1 MSHLSNFFHW
11 CIGFLSIIVVAIQ
24 IPVQAQSGINE
35 FGSFEQQLPSYWTRG
50 NEPSG
55 TTLSWA
61 TDQFRSMGH
70 SLKIEK
76 TSTGD
81 SASWISEN
89 MCDLWSDKHFKNV
102 DIKFGM
108 YYMTSGVN
116 TNPTTDDQKWFVSY
130 SFYREDGSL
139 IGEKKFELDQSVAST
154 TGWVADTTA
163 VGEISLPEDSWT
175 TIIRFVGGK
184 DATGTV
190 WTDDYL
196 FVGRDGWAGQDWNT
210 QLGVPTG
217 WFYWMP
223 PIGGNDGV
231 LDQGY
236 ENTVVTDEY
245 AYNGNYSLKFDIP
258 AGTHDGF
265 VGTRKY
271 PLNSQPPLGQ
281 SISMNEP
288 QDITALNGIV
298 PGDILR
304 ISVWIKGMNLYPD
317 SAAAFWDAW
326 SVAITPMFHNTI
338 GNNAGFGDFWASDI
352 PLRFPNATSFDW
364 KQFYVDVPVQSGA
377 VSMSVR
383 LHPLGRFSGTVYMDQ
398 LTVEKLDLPQISEI
412 GSFEQQLPSYWTRG
426 NEPSGT
432 TLSWATDQ
440 FRSMGHSLKIE
451 KTSTGDSASWISENM
466 CDLWSDK
473 HFKNVDIKFG
483 MYYMTS
489 GVNTNPTTDDQ
500 KWFVSYSFYRED
512 GSLIGEK
519 KFELDQSVASTTGWV
534 ADTTAVGEISLPED
548 SWTTIIRFV
557 GGKDAT
563 GTVWTDDYLF
573 VGRDGWAGQ
582 DWNTQLGVPTG
593 WFYWMPPIGGNDG
606 VLDQGYEN
614 TVVTDEYA
622 YNGNYS
628 LKFDIPAGTHDG
640 FVGTRKYP
648 LNSQPPLGQSIS
660 MNEPQDITAL
670 NGIVPGDILRISV
683 WIKGMNLYPDSAA
696 AFWDAWSVAITPM
709 FHNTIGNNAGFGD
722 FWASDIPL
730 RFPNATSF
738 DWKQFY
744 VDVPVQSGAVS
755 MSVRLHPLGR
765 FSGTVYMDQLQIKKN
780 GVTDITNEPGTP
792 TNFSLSQNYPNPF
805 NPSTVVSYSL
815 PTNSFVSLIIYDLL
829 GREVK
834 TLINN
839 EQNSGTYQV
848 QWNGENNYGS
858 KVSSGTYIYTIRTG
872 SYYEARKMVLLK

>member
-1 MSHLSNFFHW
+1 MYHLSNFFHW

-398 LTVEKLDLPQISEI
+398 L
-412 GSFEQQLPSYWTRG
+412 
-426 NEPSGT
+426 
-432 TLSWATDQ
+432 
-440 FRSMGHSLKIE
+440 
-451 KTSTGDSASWISENM
+451 
-466 CDLWSDK
+466 
-473 HFKNVDIKFG
+473 
-483 MYYMTS
+483 
-489 GVNTNPTTDDQ
+489 
-500 KWFVSYSFYRED
+500 
-512 GSLIGEK
+512 
-519 KFELDQSVASTTGWV
+519 
-534 ADTTAVGEISLPED
+534 
-548 SWTTIIRFV
+548 
-557 GGKDAT
+557 
-563 GTVWTDDYLF
+563 
-573 VGRDGWAGQ
+573 
-582 DWNTQLGVPTG
+582 
-593 WFYWMPPIGGNDG
+593 
-606 VLDQGYEN
+606 
-614 TVVTDEYA
+614 
-622 YNGNYS
+622 
-628 LKFDIPAGTHDG
+628 
-640 FVGTRKYP
+640 
-648 LNSQPPLGQSIS
+648 
-660 MNEPQDITAL
+660 
-670 NGIVPGDILRISV
+670 
-683 WIKGMNLYPDSAA
+683 
-696 AFWDAWSVAITPM
+696 
-709 FHNTIGNNAGFGD
+709 
-722 FWASDIPL
+722 
-730 RFPNATSF
+730 
-738 DWKQFY
+738 
-744 VDVPVQSGAVS
+744 
-755 MSVRLHPLGR
+755 
-765 FSGTVYMDQLQIKKN
+765 QIKKN

-792 TNFSLSQNYPNPF
+792 INFSLSQNYPNPF

-815 PTNSFVSLIIYDLL
+815 PTNSFVSLIIYDVL

-858 KVSSGTYIYTIRTG
+858 KVSSGTYIYTIRTAG
-872 SYYEARKMVLLK
+872 YYEARKMVLLK